1 MQFSQNMYISTYM
14 YSVYYKHTKYLSKQ
28 NKIGQVLMY
37 FFLESTQTLGI
48 SLKTGLYTRKK
59 VWNNMQLEK
68 SKLCTKMHVKNRK
81 TSDEVGQETNYF

>member
-1 MQFSQNMYISTYM
+1 M

-48 SLKTGLYTRKK
+48 SLKTGLYKAEIICN
-59 VWNNMQLEK
+59 WK
-68 SKLCTKMHVKNRK
+68 SPKYAQKCM
-81 TSDEVGQETNYF
+81 